1 MFHGDNQSRFV
12 PPEYFNL
19 ALLTLELEFVKRGAK
34 DEQVWHSHVVLDALI
49 ALLIY
54 TALIVESNLT
64 HLVAWFLLG
73 LDMNYSCRGY
83 CAFCP
88 RSN

>member
-34 DEQVWHSHVVLDALI
+34 DEQVWHSPFLI
-49 ALLIY
+49 
-54 TALIVESNLT
+54 S
-64 HLVAWFLLG
+64 FL
-73 LDMNYSCRGY
+73 
-83 CAFCP
+83 
-88 RSN
+88 